1 MTESSKPGSH
11 SSPKNHRPPEEA
23 LSSLVHGAEEAFRPT
38 VERFDRRLHG
48 LLEISYLVGSVME
61 LDDILREIANLT
73 TEMLD
78 TPTCS
83 IYLLG
88 PRRQNLT
95 LRAAA
100 GISAALVGTKKLP
113 LGRGL
118 PGIAALENRQIAVP
132 DASKDERHA
141 AVFGSGEEQR
151 HAYICCP
158 LRIRDEVIG
167 VMTARRYGRVFAP
180 EDYTLF
186 ETVCTQ
192 VAIVIEKSKMYYD
205 KVEADRLAAIS
216 ISLSEIAHYIKNL
229 LQGMKGGIYFV
240 DLGLKKGDLEAARK
254 GWEVLQRGNRRI
266 ASLVENML
274 NYSRK
279 LELRFEK
286 HNINSVIYD
295 ILHQIDDSAVE
306 RGVAIIP
313 ETHREIPQV
322 EIDYDRMYDALL
334 NLISNA
340 IDAIPPDR
348 NNGLVQ
354 VKSRLSADG
363 KYVEVEIKDNGTG
376 IPPENQGKI
385 FNLFFTT
392 KGDRGSGIGLAVTRK
407 VIEEHEGRI
416 LLESAVGKGAS
427 FTVQIPLQRKRVP
440 Q

>member
-1 MTESSKPGSH
+1 MTESSKPGSD
-11 SSPKNHRPPEEA
+11 SSPKKRRLPEES

-118 PGIAALENRQIAVP
+118 PGIAALENRLIAVP

-167 VMTARRYGRVFAP
+167 VMTARHYGRVFTP
-180 EDYTLF
+180 EDCTLF

-216 ISLSEIAHYIKNL
+216 IGLSEVAHYIKNL

-286 HNINSVIYD
+286 LNINSVIYD

-306 RGVAIIP
+306 RGVAIVP

-322 EIDYDRMYDALL
+322 EIDHDRMYDALL

-340 IDAIPPDR
+340 IDAIPADR
-348 NNGLVQ
+348 SDGLVQ
-354 VKSRLSADG
+354 VRTRLSADG

-376 IPPENQGKI
+376 IPPENQNKI

-416 LLESAVGKGAS
+416 QLQSAVGKGAS